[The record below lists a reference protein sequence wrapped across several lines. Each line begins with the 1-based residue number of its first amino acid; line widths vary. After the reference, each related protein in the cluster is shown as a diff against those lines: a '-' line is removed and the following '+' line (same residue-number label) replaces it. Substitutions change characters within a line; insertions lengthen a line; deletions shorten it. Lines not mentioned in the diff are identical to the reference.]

1 MYNFMLSNNF
11 KSMEVYYINLQKSI
25 FRNKRFLKE
34 GATYF
39 KNLQRYEAVDG
50 SKINLLDCLANYTL
64 SLRGYYS
71 IKNQER
77 IHKDDIGTLGAL
89 GCYLSHVG
97 VWKKFLKSDC
107 EHCLIFEDDA
117 DVKLEDALKIDA
129 YMKNPSKYDVIL
141 FHRNQA
147 IQNNVTSFFGTYA
160 YSISRSGAKKL
171 LKGVFPATQQIDAYM
186 SNNILQKGLI
196 IKNATEIQ
204 VGHHLSFGF
213 SDVGHWQIYKNYI
226 IFGIIFFIIFALILK
241 KQLI

>member
-1 MYNFMLSNNF
+1 MLSYNFKN
-11 KSMEVYYINLQKSI
+11 MEVYYINLKKSV
-25 FRNKRFLKE
+25 FRNKRFLNE

-50 SKINLLDCLANYTL
+50 TTINLLECLENYTL

-97 VWKKFLKSDC
+97 VWKKFLKSNL
-107 EHCLIFEDDA
+107 EHCIIFEDDA
-117 DVKLEDALKIDA
+117 DVKFEDAIKINNYINNCA
-129 YMKNPSKYDVIL
+129 KYDIIL

-147 IQNNVTSFFGTYA
+147 IQNDLEGKVKSFFGTYA
-160 YSISRSGAKKL
+160 YALSKSGAKKI

-186 SNNILQKGLI
+186 SNNILTKGLV
-196 IKNATEIQ
+196 IKNAQHIQ

-226 IFGIIFFIIFALILK
+226 GLIFCIIFAAIIILIK
-241 KQLI
+241 RKI